1 MDRSARGSDARPPA
15 NTTSSSSGQ
24 WCAETPR
31 GALLQQEVKQP
42 GHRVTPR
49 HPETPAGSAA
59 LGTPYLPAA
68 GFALCSREF

>member
-1 MDRSARGSDARPPA
+1 MDRSARRSDARPPA
-15 NTTSSSSGQ
+15 NTTSSSGQ

-31 GALLQQEVKQP
+31 GALLQQEVKQL

-49 HPETPAGSAA
+49 HPETPAA